1 LLLNITTVM
10 EGGKFMTRS
19 GAVGLLS
26 ALPLLLTA
34 ASGDAASVR
43 GQVLAISYT
52 ECHAP
57 RPCEGSV
64 ILWNEGAEKVV
75 QVRRDTRIT
84 RAGEPAH
91 FAEIGVG
98 NLVTLDNHGAVT
110 YASPMASPHRGIQ
123 AP

>member
-1 LLLNITTVM
+1 
-10 EGGKFMTRS
+10 MTRS

-34 ASGDAASVR
+34 AFGDAASVR
-43 GQVLAISYT
+43 GQVLAITHS

-64 ILWNEGAEKVV
+64 ILWNEGVKKVV
-75 QVRRDTRIT
+75 QVLRDTTIT

-91 FAEIGVG
+91 FAELGVG

-110 YASPMASPHRGIQ
+110 DAPPMANPHRGNQ